1 MWNSISES
9 SQNFDLQKHSINK
22 ECTFERKCAWLI
34 IVPGSCV
41 KTNHPCL
48 LLNLTQTS
56 ISGPVY
62 CAPSN
67 TSGAAYGGEPHLQQ
81 IFLIFTKY
89 FCILLPGVQLRVG
102 WPEVGEAKVGNLDIH
117 GGVQKQVLRFQVSVD
132 NASGKNGILLV
143 FCACIFGAFLGHICF
158 RVGNMETVGL
168 GHVGPKY
175 SKVYCSTEW
184 RHQAQIILTHSRYS
198 VSWLEL
204 QTNLREVI
212 TV

>member
-1 MWNSISES
+1 MWCGAHGVSVFSLLDGVIDQDSEQFSGNFPPLPGHRTMWNSISES
-9 SQNFDLQKHSINK
+9 SPNFDLQKHSINK

-89 FCILLPGVQLRVG
+89 FCILLPGVELRVG
-102 WPEVGEAKVGNLDIH
+102 WPEVGEAKVGDLDIH

-132 NASGKNGILLV
+132 NASGKNGIL
-143 FCACIFGAFLGHICF
+143 
-158 RVGNMETVGL
+158 
-168 GHVGPKY
+168 
-175 SKVYCSTEW
+175 
-184 RHQAQIILTHSRYS
+184 
-198 VSWLEL
+198 
-204 QTNLREVI
+204 
-212 TV
+212 